1 MGQQRSVS
9 AMAVLDL
16 YDQLL
21 QLGVATVP
29 QMQAAGL
36 YRERL
41 IDAGPGA
48 LPIQEQRVDE
58 LRLLE
63 LWQLA
68 ASATS
73 IPHIGLLLGEQINPD
88 TRGVLASWLF
98 QCERAD
104 EAFAVFV
111 KHIALMNPSESWQ
124 AREENGCLELHLS
137 FAPERAYPQAAIERS
152 MSALLHWHR
161 ALTGEQVVPLA
172 CDFAFAQPAYIERL
186 HAVFGSRL
194 RFACTANC
202 IRVPITFLQHPIR
215 GANPYLK
222 RLLEERA
229 LHTYA
234 QLQQGSALVV
244 RVRQLITATLRGGVH
259 IQQICDA
266 VHLSRPT
273 LYRRLKQDGA
283 SFSELLESVRKDL
296 AKQQLQQGVPLAALS
311 DALGF
316 RDQST
321 LHRAF
326 KRWFPSDGRSGLSEA
341 LNKSP

>member
-16 YDQLL
+16 HDQLL
-21 QLGVATVP
+21 QLGVATRQ
-29 QMQAAGL
+29 QMQMAGV

-41 IDAGPGA
+41 VDLGPGA
-48 LPIQEQRVDE
+48 APIQEQRVDE
-58 LRLLE
+58 SRLLA

-68 ASATS
+68 ASDSS
-73 IPHIGLLLGEQINPD
+73 IAHIGLLLGQQINPD

-98 QCERAD
+98 QCARAD
-104 EAFAVFV
+104 EAFGVFV

-124 AREENGCLELHLS
+124 AHEKNGCLELHLC
-137 FAPERAYPQAAIERS
+137 FDPERAYPQAAIERS

-172 CDFAFAQPAYIERL
+172 CDFVFPQPVYLEHL
-186 HAVFGSRL
+186 HAVFGPHL
-194 RFACTANC
+194 RFACAANC
-202 IRVPITFLQHPIR
+202 IRVPSTFLQHPIR

-229 LHTYA
+229 LHSYA
-234 QLQQGSALVV
+234 QLQQDSALVA
-244 RVRQLITATLRGGVH
+244 RVRQLITANLRDGAH
-259 IQQICDA
+259 IQQVCDA
-266 VHLSRPT
+266 LHLSRPT
-273 LYRRLKQDGA
+273 LYRRLKQDGV
-283 SFSELLESVRKDL
+283 SFSELLEGIRKDL
-296 AKQQLQQGVPLAALS
+296 ARQQLQQGVPLTAIN

-326 KRWFPSDGRSGLSEA
+326 KRWFS
-341 LNKSP
+341 